1 MDGKIDIFVALGE
14 RLLRFGEDEQS
25 QRVLAEAI
33 AGNEWFT
40 AEDIHRAIDAI
51 CEEFLDRE
59 KLEKWVAK
67 YSIPESARRVAIIM
81 AGNIPLV
88 GFFDMMCAVIC
99 GCETYIKPSS
109 KDTVLTKYVVD
120 TLRDISDDVHVFDY
134 DAEAD
139 YDMIIATGGAE
150 AARYFRTR
158 YASTPALIRGSRHS
172 VAVLAGDESEQE
184 LRGLRDDIFT
194 YNGLGCRNVSLIFL
208 PRGMELEIDAPK
220 MNPMYRG
227 NYLHCKA
234 MRSMMGQPFVDF
246 GECIAVEECG
256 FSSNISQINYC
267 YYDTLAEVENWLA
280 EHDEELQCIVSRVL
294 SHPRAVAFGR
304 AQYPALTDYADG
316 VDVMNFLTAE

>member
-1 MDGKIDIFVALGE
+1 M
-14 RLLRFGEDEQS
+14 
-25 QRVLAEAI
+25 
-33 AGNEWFT
+33 
-40 AEDIHRAIDAI
+40 
-51 CEEFLDRE
+51 
-59 KLEKWVAK
+59 
-67 YSIPESARRVAIIM
+67 
-81 AGNIPLV
+81 
-88 GFFDMMCAVIC
+88 
-99 GCETYIKPSS
+99 
-109 KDTVLTKYVVD
+109 KYVID
-120 TLRDISDDVHVFDY
+120 TMRDISDDLHIFDY
-134 DAEAD
+134 DSEAE

-234 MRSMMGQPFVDF
+234 MRSMMGQPFVDI
-246 GECIAVEECG
+246 GEYIAVEERG

-267 YYDTLAEVENWLA
+267 YYDDLAEVDSWLA
-280 EHDEELQCIVSRVL
+280 EHDEELQCIVSRAL
-294 SHPRAVAFGR
+294 SHTRAVAFGR
-304 AQYPALTDYADG
+304 AQYPTLMDYADG
-316 VDVMNFLTAE
+316 VDVMKFLTAK

>member
-1 MDGKIDIFVALGE
+1 MVSKIDIFAELGE
-14 RLLRFGEDEQS
+14 RLRRFGEDEQS
-25 QRVLAEAI
+25 QRVLAKAI
-33 AGNEWFT
+33 AENEWFT

-59 KLEKWVAK
+59 KLTAWIAR
-67 YSIPESARRVAIIM
+67 YAISAEVRSVAIIM

-99 GCETYIKPSS
+99 GCETYVKPSS
-109 KDTVLTKYVVD
+109 KDTVLTKYVID
-120 TLRDISDDVHVFDY
+120 TLRDISDDVHIFDY
-134 DAEAD
+134 DSNAE

-184 LRGLRDDIFT
+184 LRGLQDDIFT

-208 PRGMELEIDAPK
+208 PSGKQLELRAPK

-234 MRSMMGQPFVDF
+234 MRSMMGQSFVDF
-246 GECIAVEECG
+246 GECIAVEERD

-267 YYDTLAEVENWLA
+267 YYDDLVEVDNWLA
-280 EHDEELQCIVSRVL
+280 EHDEELQCIVSRAL

-304 AQYPALTDYADG
+304 AQYPTLCDYADG
-316 VDVMNFLTAE
+316 VDVMKFLTE

>member
-1 MDGKIDIFVALGE
+1 MDGKIDIFVTLGE
-14 RLLRFGEDEQS
+14 RLRHFGEDEQS
-25 QRVLAEAI
+25 RRVLAEAI
-33 AGNEWFT
+33 AENEWFT

-59 KLEKWVAK
+59 KLTAWVAQ
-67 YSIPESARRVAIIM
+67 YAISAEVRSVAIIM

-99 GCETYIKPSS
+99 GCETYVKPSS
-109 KDTVLTKYVVD
+109 KDTVLTKYVID
-120 TLRDISDDVHVFDY
+120 TLRDISDDVHIFDY
-134 DAEAD
+134 DSNAE

-184 LRGLRDDIFT
+184 LRGLQDDIFT

-208 PRGMELEIDAPK
+208 PRGKQLELRVPK

-234 MRSMMGQPFVDF
+234 MRSMMGQSFVDF
-246 GECIAVEECG
+246 GECIAVEERG

-267 YYDTLAEVENWLA
+267 YYDDLVEVGSWLA
-280 EHDEELQCIVSRVL
+280 EHDEELQCIVSRAL

-304 AQYPALTDYADG
+304 AQHPTLMDYADG
-316 VDVMNFLTAE
+316 VDVIKFLTE

>member
-1 MDGKIDIFVALGE
+1 MDGRIDIFVALGV
-14 RLLRFGEDEQS
+14 RLRRFGEDEQS
-25 QRVLAEAI
+25 RRVLAEAI
-33 AGNEWFT
+33 ACNEWFT

-59 KLEKWVAK
+59 KLSKWVAQ
-67 YSIPESARRVAIIM
+67 YSIPASARHVAIIM

-88 GFFDMMCAVIC
+88 GFFDMMCAVMS
-99 GCETYIKPSS
+99 GYETYIKPSS

-120 TLRDISDDVHVFDY
+120 TLRDISDDVHIFDY
-134 DAEAD
+134 DSEAD

-208 PRGMELEIDAPK
+208 PRGMRLEIDAPK

-246 GECIAVEECG
+246 GECIAVEECS

-267 YYDTLAEVENWLA
+267 YYDTLAGVESWLA

-316 VDVMNFLTAE
+316 VDVMKFLTAK